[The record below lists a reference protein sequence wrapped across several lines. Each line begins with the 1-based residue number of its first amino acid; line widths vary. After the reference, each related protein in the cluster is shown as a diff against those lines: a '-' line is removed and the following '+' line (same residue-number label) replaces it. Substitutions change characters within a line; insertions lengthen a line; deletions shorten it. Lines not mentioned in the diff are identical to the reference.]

1 MATLTVRNL
10 PERVIRSLKEAA
22 RRNKRSMEQ
31 EARYLLE
38 ATLPDRASA
47 RAQIEASWARQA
59 RPTSENEVAGWIR
72 ASRP

>member
-10 PERVIRSLKEAA
+10 PERVIRSLKESA

-31 EARYLLE
+31 EARCVLE
-38 ATLPDRASA
+38 ASVSDRASA

-59 RPTSENEVAGWIR
+59 RPTTEKEIAGWIR

>member
-10 PERVIRSLKEAA
+10 PERVMRALKQSA

-31 EARYLLE
+31 EARHILE
-38 ATLPDRASA
+38 AVTTDRASA

-59 RPTSENEVAGWIR
+59 RPTSEEEVAGWIR